1 MLDIK
6 TKLIER
12 IRKSENDDLLK
23 ELFLILESADND
35 GVVQLNSSQIELIKK
50 SEDAVNDGDFFT
62 DKEIEGDLDEG
73 LKE

>member
-1 MLDIK
+1 MTGFNLTIVV
-6 TKLIER
+6 IF
-12 IRKSENDDLLK
+12 SQLL
-23 ELFLILESADND
+23 LFLILESADND